1 MTVLA
6 AEGNDSVQ
14 SDTTQETSND
24 SVETVTESST
34 SESVTSDSKESSS
47 ESEASTTS
55 TASTVGTEE
64 SSIPDTSSAKSKEK
78 SARSLLPS
86 NAQQFA
92 NSLPDN
98 QANTE
103 DVSSWLP
110 DPTLQSIVAKALGI
124 EVSEITKEKISK
136 MQTIYIYSTDSALA
150 DLSGLEYAT
159 SLSSFYMNG
168 TNQISDFSVLTK
180 IDSLVYAYLMGAN
193 VTDDSVPDFGDNF
206 TRLNLSSANVTD
218 AVYPKILEM
227 KNLESLTFESNMNI
241 TTIAPL
247 ATLPNLKELRIQFC
261 AVSDFTVINNFPVL
275 ENLAAYGQNTGRSD
289 GVTTI
294 SAKEL
299 NYDAA
304 TQSFFVPFSIMPNRL
319 TNFDGYVP
327 PFSTSNSQSQTYFD
341 LNGVQLPSSQ
351 LSITDQDVTV
361 SDITPEEFEGI
372 HTMKY
377 NSRLNNPAG
386 TYAQPDGFSFYA
398 ISSGT
403 YLHQFAINHQEAAA
417 DVTVEYVDTD
427 GNEIH
432 APQVITGNVGDDYDA
447 TTDVYKLTING
458 YTLDT
463 KQLPKNGTG
472 VMSDQAQTVTYVYTK
487 NSDKGK
493 DSERAAAVTVVY
505 VDKDGKE
512 IHAAKTIQG
521 NIGDHYDA
529 TTKEYQLSINGYH
542 LDESQLPENRI
553 GKLGKEPQTIT
564 YVYTKDA
571 SPAKTS
577 TSEQKNKTS
586 TSKKENT
593 NYQKDSESKA
603 KLPQTND
610 VSKSYLN
617 LIGIGLVSFIEFYLI
632 KRRK

>member
-1 MTVLA
+1 TNSTGTM
-6 AEGNDSVQ
+6 
-14 SDTTQETSND
+14 SDQAQ
-24 SVETVTESST
+24 TVT
-34 SESVTSDSKESSS
+34 
-47 ESEASTTS
+47 
-55 TASTVGTEE
+55 
-64 SSIPDTSSAKSKEK
+64 
-78 SARSLLPS
+78 
-86 NAQQFA
+86 
-92 NSLPDN
+92 
-98 QANTE
+98 
-103 DVSSWLP
+103 
-110 DPTLQSIVAKALGI
+110 
-124 EVSEITKEKISK
+124 
-136 MQTIYIYSTDSALA
+136 Y
-150 DLSGLEYAT
+150 
-159 SLSSFYMNG
+159 
-168 TNQISDFSVLTK
+168 
-180 IDSLVYAYLMGAN
+180 VYAK
-193 VTDDSVPDFGDNF
+193 D
-206 TRLNLSSANVTD
+206 
-218 AVYPKILEM
+218 
-227 KNLESLTFESNMNI
+227 
-241 TTIAPL
+241 
-247 ATLPNLKELRIQFC
+247 
-261 AVSDFTVINNFPVL
+261 PV
-275 ENLAAYGQNTGRSD
+275 
-289 GVTTI
+289 
-294 SAKEL
+294 K
-299 NYDAA
+299 
-304 TQSFFVPFSIMPNRL
+304 
-319 TNFDGYVP
+319 
-327 PFSTSNSQSQTYFD
+327 
-341 LNGVQLPSSQ
+341 
-351 LSITDQDVTV
+351 
-361 SDITPEEFEGI
+361 
-372 HTMKY
+372 
-377 NSRLNNPAG
+377 
-386 TYAQPDGFSFYA
+386 
-398 ISSGT
+398 
-403 YLHQFAINHQEAAA
+403 AA
-417 DVTVEYVDTD
+417 DVTVKYLDTDGNEIHAPQVISGNVGDDYDATTDGYKLTINGYTLDTKQLPTNSTGVMSDQAQTVTYVYAKDPVKAADVTVKYVDTD

-447 TTDVYKLTING
+447 TTDGYKLTING

-571 SPAKTS
+571 SPAKAS

-617 LIGIGLVSFIEFYLI
+617 LIGIGLVSFIGFYLI